1 MELEKYIVHNSVVKN
16 IVETQISF
24 DQDFNVPDSRPD
36 IERIINKRGTVQV
49 DNVRINDGKA
59 QVAGVLTAAVLY
71 LGDEAA
77 CMTGSMEFME
87 SINAEVESAD
97 EKVQCDTRLEDL
109 IVRVVNSR
117 KINVRAVITVK
128 LYSEKYE
135 DVELPYECAAPD
147 SGLQVK
153 KENIGYAQLTVNST
167 DSLRIRCNV
176 DIPKSSPDIAEIVWD
191 EVDVCPVAFHM
202 TDSGINAEVLVNIFA
217 IYRSTDGIMMWH
229 ESQENVTQTV
239 DVSGASAD
247 AVCFVS
253 CRQQSGN
260 VQIRPDADGEDR
272 VLEAEAVCELGIHA
286 YEEKNHEIVTD
297 CYIPAGEAIAVT
309 SQAKL
314 LKLMTHNNTR
324 CRAAG
329 MLKTDTGAI
338 GDICSCRGQVK
349 VQDISYEESN
359 VEVNGTVDVNVLCTD
374 KSGMLYCVK
383 GEIPFGQKIEVR
395 GMEDFCKMGGKK
407 AEEVISLMMNADL
420 EKINAVKASDGIEV
434 KASAALDVIVFGSTK
449 RDIIDDIRIQE
460 ADKAEYMSLPLITG
474 YIVKPGDTLWSIAKS
489 HHTTADDIKTC
500 NTLKGEEV
508 NAGDRLIL
516 MKKGILQN

>member
-1 MELEKYIVHNSVVKN
+1 M
-16 IVETQISF
+16 
-24 DQDFNVPDSRPD
+24 PDSRPD

-49 DNVRINDGKA
+49 DSVRINDGKA

-135 DVELPYECAAPD
+135 DVELPYECTAPD

-176 DIPKSSPDIAEIVWD
+176 DIPKSSPDIEEIVWD

-217 IYRSTDGIMMWH
+217 IYRSNDGIMMWH
-229 ESQENVTQTV
+229 ESQENVTQAV

-286 YEEKNHEIVTD
+286 YEEKIM
-297 CYIPAGEAIAVT
+297 
-309 SQAKL
+309 KL
-314 LKLMTHNNTR
+314 LRT
-324 CRAAG
+324 
-329 MLKTDTGAI
+329 AI
-338 GDICSCRGQVK
+338 FRQVW
-349 VQDISYEESN
+349 Q
-359 VEVNGTVDVNVLCTD
+359 
-374 KSGMLYCVK
+374 
-383 GEIPFGQKIEVR
+383 
-395 GMEDFCKMGGKK
+395 
-407 AEEVISLMMNADL
+407 
-420 EKINAVKASDGIEV
+420 
-434 KASAALDVIVFGSTK
+434 
-449 RDIIDDIRIQE
+449 
-460 ADKAEYMSLPLITG
+460 
-474 YIVKPGDTLWSIAKS
+474 
-489 HHTTADDIKTC
+489 
-500 NTLKGEEV
+500 
-508 NAGDRLIL
+508 
-516 MKKGILQN
+516 